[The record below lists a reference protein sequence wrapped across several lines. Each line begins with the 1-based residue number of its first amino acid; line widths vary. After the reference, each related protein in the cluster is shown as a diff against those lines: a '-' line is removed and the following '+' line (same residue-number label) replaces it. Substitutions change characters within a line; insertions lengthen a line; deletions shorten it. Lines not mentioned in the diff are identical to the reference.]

1 MLATCHNGS
10 ILPLILETGGSGLGL
25 IIAQTLESNGA
36 KVYITGRNGER
47 LQEAVKTAVR
57 HTAQL
62 SLYDA
67 TFNSKIG
74 TR

>member
-10 ILPLILETGGSGLGL
+10 IVLLILETGGSGLGL

-36 KVYITGRNGER
+36 KVYITGRNEER

-57 HTAQL
+57 RTAQL
-62 SLYDA
+62 SLYEA
-67 TFNSKIG
+67 TS
-74 TR
+74 